1 MESWLSGLRRTTGN
15 RVWADTPPRVQIPNS
30 PPNKNRN
37 FDTKRIG
44 VTVLTFWQKR
54 RVCGTFA
61 PGGLKRKPGQVC
73 FPGRVFAFE
82 GLYGLL
88 VVLIIVKRV

>member
-1 MESWLSGLRRTTGN
+1 MEKSRSLVERARLEI
-15 RVWADTPPRVQIPNS
+15 VYTPQGYRGFES
-30 PPNKNRN
+30 LRN

-61 PGGLKRKPGQVC
+61 PSGPKRKPGQV
-73 FPGRVFAFE
+73 VFMVGFLPLR
-82 GLYGLL
+82 GLRGP
-88 VVLIIVKRV
+88 RNR

>member
-1 MESWLSGLRRTTGN
+1 MSIKGKTIT
-15 RVWADTPPRVQIPNS
+15 RVQLPTPKIQKNLFHVPFT
-30 PPNKNRN
+30 NKNRN

-61 PGGLKRKPGQVC
+61 PSGPKRKPGQV
-73 FPGRVFAFE
+73 VFMVGFLPLR
-82 GLYGLL
+82 GL
-88 VVLIIVKRV
+88 RSPRNR

>member
-1 MESWLSGLRRTTGN
+1 MRL
-15 RVWADTPPRVQIPNS
+15 APPD
-30 PPNKNRN
+30 KNRN
-37 FDTKRIG
+37 SDTKRIG

>member
-1 MESWLSGLRRTTGN
+1 MRKRTASGKAHPVGGYHFGVFPWVFVSLRRSFT
-15 RVWADTPPRVQIPNS
+15 
-30 PPNKNRN
+30 NKNRN

-61 PGGLKRKPGQVC
+61 PSGPKRKPGQV
-73 FPGRVFAFE
+73 VFMVGFLPLR
-82 GLYGLL
+82 GLRGP
-88 VVLIIVKRV
+88 RNR

>member
-1 MESWLSGLRRTTGN
+1 MSYFQARLAE
-15 RVWADTPPRVQIPNS
+15 VQIP
-30 PPNKNRN
+30 PKKPQKYLFHVPRTNKNRN

-61 PGGLKRKPGQVC
+61 PSGPKRKPGQV
-73 FPGRVFAFE
+73 VFMVGFLPLR
-82 GLYGLL
+82 GLRGP
-88 VVLIIVKRV
+88 RNR